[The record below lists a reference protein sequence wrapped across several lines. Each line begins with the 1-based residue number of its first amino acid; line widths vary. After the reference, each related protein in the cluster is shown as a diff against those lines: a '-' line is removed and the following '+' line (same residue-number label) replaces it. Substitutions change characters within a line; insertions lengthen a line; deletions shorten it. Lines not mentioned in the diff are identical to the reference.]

1 MFCECVVFACVYLY
15 VCVCE
20 NAKGILS
27 VGVALFIEPVGGM
40 GPGPRIQWLNEFET
54 LQNGSIHH
62 QLDTQTIS

>member
-1 MFCECVVFACVYLY
+1 MQQMFCECVVFACVYLY

-40 GPGPRIQWLNEFET
+40 GPGPLIQ
-54 LQNGSIHH
+54 
-62 QLDTQTIS
+62 